1 MHGSPLSPPVD
12 PTALDPQLRFLED
25 VVAEHATVAG
35 DIIEIDTDTWA
46 IHGTVALDGD
56 VILAE
61 YHDEHD
67 ARRALAELARFE
79 HTPHRQNEGSA
90 DAPDRPR

>member
-1 MHGSPLSPPVD
+1 MHEPPPSPPLD
-12 PTALDPQLRFLED
+12 PTPLDPHLTFLED
-25 VVAEHATVAG
+25 IVAEHATVAG
-35 DIIEIDTDTWA
+35 AIIEIDTDTWA
-46 IHGTVALDGD
+46 IHGTVALDLD

-90 DAPDRPR
+90 HAPNRPR